1 MAEKLVYGIKGIRV
15 GTPTGLATMPATGD
29 MTAFAAT
36 VKGSFSFS
44 ETESATVNADTEEN
58 ELPLETIT
66 SENSKLEGV
75 WKIFDNTAA
84 TLQKLFGGTVVG
96 EKWTAAAVKPEIRLA
111 LEIETTAGPIKNI
124 YKAKIT
130 ARETGVLSKEGFKQI
145 EVKFSA
151 LSPGD
156 GLAGHDWDN
165 NPV

>member
-1 MAEKLVYGIKGIRV
+1 MAEKLVYGIKSIKT
-15 GTPTGLATMPATGD
+15 GTPTGLASMPATLN
-29 MTAFAAT
+29 AFPAT

-44 ETESATVNADTEEN
+44 ETESATVSADTEEN
-58 ELPLETIT
+58 ELPLAVIT

-75 WKIFDNTAA
+75 WKIFDNTAD
-84 TLQKLFGGTVVG
+84 TLILLMGGTKSG
-96 EKWTAAAVKPEIRLA
+96 EKWIAPAVKPEVNLA
-111 LEIETTAGPIKNI
+111 LEITTSAGPVKNI

-156 GLAGHDWDN
+156 GLSGHDWDN
-165 NPV
+165 APA